1 MPHGNPNTWSKGKEM
16 RVAVIGGGIVGVT
29 TALTLA
35 HDGHEVVLIESDE
48 VGMGCS
54 YGNGGA
60 ISPDFC
66 VPLAMPGM
74 LTRVPRWFSDPLGP
88 LVVRWQYLPGALPW
102 LIRWVREGLDISK
115 VRANSRAMNAIHRNA
130 LEDYQSLLGEHYDR
144 LIEKTGQIYVWQ
156 HDRSG
161 PVEQLAKSLR
171 EDQGVEARQLT
182 KDEIRKIDPALSEVY
197 DKGLFFPDNA
207 HTTNPL
213 KLVQQLASQFLAVG
227 GRCEKDTFE
236 RFAINSN
243 RSATSARC
251 AGTEYKADYF
261 VLATGIGGAPMARAL
276 GDRVLVQAE
285 RGYHVMLPEPGVVPA
300 IKISNR
306 DHMFGMAPMELGV
319 RISGTVEISS
329 PDAPPDYRRAEAL
342 LTRAKQMYPGL
353 NGEGAQFWMGSRPS
367 SPDSLPVI
375 DRASKATNVIYAFG
389 HGHSGLTGAP
399 MTARIVSSLIS
410 GAPAPIDIH
419 PFRHSRF

>member
-1 MPHGNPNTWSKGKEM
+1 M

-29 TALTLA
+29 TALTLQ
-35 HDGHEVVLIESDE
+35 HDGHDVVLIESDE

-74 LTRVPRWFSDPLGP
+74 LERVPRWFSDPLGP
-88 LVVRWQYLPGALPW
+88 LVVRWKYLPGALPW
-102 LIRWVREGLDISK
+102 LIRWIREGRDISRVRE
-115 VRANSRAMNAIHRNA
+115 NSRAMNAIHRQA
-130 LEDYQSLLGEHYDR
+130 LEDYERLLGDQYNT

-161 PVEQLAKSLR
+161 PVELLAKTLR

-182 KDEIRKIDPALSEVY
+182 NDEIRAIDPALSAVY

-213 KLVQQLASQFLAVG
+213 KLVQQLASKFLAEG
-227 GRCEKDTFE
+227 GRCEKDTFNH
-236 RFAINSN
+236 FAIGSK
-243 RSATSARC
+243 RSATSASC
-251 AGTEYKADYF
+251 SKADFDADYF
-261 VLATGIGGAPMARAL
+261 VLATGIRGATMARAL

-319 RISGTVEISS
+319 RISGTVEIAS

-367 SPDSLPVI
+367 SPDSVPVI
-375 DRASKATNVIYAFG
+375 DRASKASNVIYAFG

-410 GAPAPIDIH
+410 GASPPIDIR

>member
-213 KLVQQLASQFLAVG
+213 RLVQQLASKFLARG

-251 AGTEYKADYF
+251 AGTEYKADSH
-261 VLATGIGGAPMARAL
+261 R
-276 GDRVLVQAE
+276 
-285 RGYHVMLPEPGVVPA
+285 
-300 IKISNR
+300 
-306 DHMFGMAPMELGV
+306 
-319 RISGTVEISS
+319 S
-329 PDAPPDYRRAEAL
+329 PRQQYRR
-342 LTRAKQMYPGL
+342 Y
-353 NGEGAQFWMGSRPS
+353 F
-367 SPDSLPVI
+367 D
-375 DRASKATNVIYAFG
+375 FG
-389 HGHSGLTGAP
+389 HG
-399 MTARIVSSLIS
+399 
-410 GAPAPIDIH
+410 
-419 PFRHSRF
+419 F

>member
-1 MPHGNPNTWSKGKEM
+1 M

-29 TALTLA
+29 TALTLQ
-35 HDGHEVVLIESDE
+35 HDGHDVVLIESDE

-74 LTRVPRWFSDPLGP
+74 LERVPRWFSDPLGP

-102 LIRWVREGLDISK
+102 LIRWIREGRDISRVRE
-115 VRANSRAMNAIHRNA
+115 NSRAMNAIHRHA
-130 LEDYQSLLGEHYDR
+130 LEDYARLLGDQYDT

-161 PVEQLAKSLR
+161 PVELLAKTLR
-171 EDQGVEARQLT
+171 EEQGVEARQLT
-182 KDEIRKIDPALSEVY
+182 NDEIRAIDPALSDVY

-213 KLVQQLASQFLAVG
+213 RLVQQLASQFLAQG
-227 GRCEKDTFE
+227 GRCEHDTFR
-236 RFAINSN
+236 RFAIGSKL
-243 RSATSARC
+243 SATSASC
-251 AGTEYKADYF
+251 SKADFDADYF
-261 VLATGIGGAPMARAL
+261 VLATGIRGAAMARDL

-285 RGYHVMLPEPGVVPA
+285 RGYHVMLPKPGVVPA

-319 RISGTVEISS
+319 RISGTVEIAS
-329 PDAPPDYRRAEAL
+329 PDAPPDYRRAQAL
-342 LTRAKQMYPGL
+342 LTRARQMYPGL

-367 SPDSLPVI
+367 TPDSVPVI

-399 MTARIVSSLIS
+399 MTARIVSSLIA
-410 GAPAPIDIH
+410 GALAPIDIR